1 MAVSVVGENDGAVL
15 ILPIQHIM
23 DAVDVSRET
32 MD

>member
-1 MAVSVVGENDGAVL
+1 VAVSVAGENDAVVL